1 MLDALAPVLAPVLGW
16 TGTIG
21 TLAAYALMAR
31 GKVHAR
37 SLGYLVLNAGGGIVG
52 AAGSVLYAAW
62 PSVASNVVW
71 ASFAVHG
78 LVTVLR
84 ARRRVEA
91 ELPTSDVVVPDDTSS
106 LLVIAGGEPEIVVV
120 PDDTRSLEI
129 ITPEAAEAARRA

>member
-91 ELPTSDVVVPDDTSS
+91 ELPTTD
-106 LLVIAGGEPEIVVV
+106 VVV